1 MFTYLKSLYQPSYL
15 KLLAAALVIF
25 SARLWLI
32 HNFGSSVPFWDSWDM
47 QASVSFLPWIDGTLK
62 WDDLL
67 AAHAEHRIVFIRLLS
82 LLLLILNE
90 TQWDPLL
97 EMIVNALLS
106 TTIAITLIVILKN
119 KLEPAVQNWL
129 LLSIILLW
137 SLPYGWENILF
148 GYFNHY
154 SLMMLFSAIAAWG
167 LLLNNNFSW
176 KWWLGAICA
185 LAAYFNVASGFFMSV
200 VIIILKLYLIAI
212 DKSNRRSHLP
222 TLLIGA
228 LITVIAVILLVK
240 VPGTAVLKAHSV
252 TDFLLTFGKSL
263 AWPWVTYPW
272 LSLILYLPLLALVLR
287 VVWLRRYPS
296 PAELFILALGGLV
309 ILQAASM
316 GYARSAGGSSPSS
329 RYMDILVFGVVV
341 NLFAFYFITQ
351 PWYGLTCRIKPIFHV
366 FTCFWQVLV
375 VIGLG
380 GLTVLGS
387 WPAIQQKH
395 FQGVEQLKNTREFIR
410 TGQISALQNKPFLH
424 IPYPDPNRL
433 AYLLANPK
441 LRRILPHTLTVPPL
455 LQSEQPNSSFIVDG
469 FYPST
474 GKYQNEIT
482 LGSYNSAG
490 NSAIGRFE
498 STSLQYQHSF
508 LEIPVA
514 GYLGEKDLTLQLV
527 IEGQANSI
535 MVTPPRLAKESW
547 VSCYVRT
554 PNRPFK
560 LVAIDNNPNSWFA
573 FAMPRSLGWLSFIS
587 IWVLEQSRTL
597 LILSLFLLGMIFCL
611 PISINHLSR
620 DEF

>member
-1 MFTYLKSLYQPSYL
+1 MFTYLKSLYQSSYL
-15 KLLAAALVIF
+15 KLLAVALVIV

-32 HNFGSSVPFWDSWDM
+32 HNFGSSVPMWDQWDM
-47 QASVSFLPWIDGTLK
+47 QASGLFLPWLEGTLK
-62 WDDLL
+62 WDDLF
-67 AAHAEHRIVFIRLLS
+67 AAHNEHRVLVTRLLS
-82 LLLLILNE
+82 LSLLILNE
-90 TQWDPLL
+90 TQWYPLL

-106 TTIAITLIVILKN
+106 TTIAIILIAVLKN
-119 KLEPAVQNWL
+119 KLEPAVQNGL

-137 SLPYGWENILF
+137 SLPYGWESILGGSHHFPYYLMILF
-148 GYFNHY
+148 
-154 SLMMLFSAIAAWG
+154 SVISAWG
-167 LLLNNNFSW
+167 LLLHDNFSW

-185 LAAYFNVASGFFMSV
+185 LAAYFNLASGFFMSV

-212 DKSNRRSHLP
+212 DKGNRRSHLP
-222 TLLIGA
+222 TLLICA
-228 LITVIAVILLVK
+228 LITMISVMLLVK
-240 VPGTAVLKAHSV
+240 IPGHAVLKAHSV

-263 AWPWVTYPW
+263 AWPWVIYPW
-272 LSLILYLPLLALVLR
+272 LSLILYLPLLVLVFR
-287 VVWLRRYPS
+287 IVWLRRYPS
-296 PAELFILALGGLV
+296 PAEIFVLVLGGWV

-316 GYARSAGGSSPSS
+316 GYARGAGGSSPTS
-329 RYMDILVFGVVV
+329 RYMDILAFGVLV

-351 PWYGLTCRIKPIFHV
+351 SWYGLACRIKPAFHV
-366 FTCFWQVLV
+366 FACFWQVLV

-380 GLTVLGS
+380 GLTVVGS
-387 WPAIQQKH
+387 WSAIQQKQ
-395 FQGVEQLKNTREFIR
+395 FQGIEQLKNTREFIR
-410 TGQISALQNKPFLH
+410 TGQISALQNKPLLH

-455 LQSEQPNSSFIVDG
+455 LQSEQKESSFIADG
-469 FYPST
+469 FYPTT

-482 LGSYNSAG
+482 LGSYNSVG
-490 NSAIGRFE
+490 NLAIGRFE
-498 STSLQYQHSF
+498 STSLQYQRSF
-508 LEIPVA
+508 LEIPVS

-527 IEGQANSI
+527 VEGQANPI
-535 MVTPPRLAKESW
+535 VVTPPRLAKESW

-587 IWVLEQSRTL
+587 IQILEQARTL

-611 PISINHLSR
+611 PISTTQLSR
-620 DEF
+620 D

>member
-1 MFTYLKSLYQPSYL
+1 VFTYLKSRYQPFYL
-15 KLLAAALVIF
+15 KLLAVALVIF

-32 HNFGSSVPFWDSWDM
+32 HNFGSSVPFWDQWDM
-47 QASVSFLPWIDGTLK
+47 QASGLFLPWLDGTLK
-62 WDDLL
+62 WDDLF
-67 AAHAEHRIVFIRLLS
+67 ATHNEHRILVTRLLS

-90 TQWDPLL
+90 LQWNPLL

-106 TTIAITLIVILKN
+106 TTIAIILIAILKN
-119 KLEPAVQNWL
+119 KLEPAVQNGL

-137 SLPYGWENILF
+137 SLPYGWESILGGSHHFPYYLMILF
-148 GYFNHY
+148 
-154 SLMMLFSAIAAWG
+154 SVISAWG

-185 LAAYFNVASGFFMSV
+185 LAAYFNLASGFFMSV

-212 DKSNRRSHLP
+212 DKGNRRSHLP
-222 TLLIGA
+222 TLLICA
-228 LITVIAVILLVK
+228 LITTISVMLLVK
-240 VPGTAVLKAHSV
+240 ISGHAVLKAHSV

-263 AWPWVTYPW
+263 AWPWVIYPW
-272 LSLILYLPLLALVLR
+272 LSLILYLPFLALVLR
-287 VVWLRRYPS
+287 IVWLRRYPS
-296 PAELFILALGGLV
+296 PAELFILALGGWV

-316 GYARSAGGSSPSS
+316 GYARGADGSSPAS
-329 RYMDILVFGVVV
+329 RYMDILAFGVVV

-351 PWYGLTCRIKPIFHV
+351 LWYGLTCQIKPAFHV
-366 FTCFWQVLV
+366 FACFWQVLV

-380 GLTVLGS
+380 GLTVVGS
-387 WPAIQQKH
+387 WPAIQQKQ
-395 FQGVEQLKNTREFIR
+395 FQGMEQLKNTREFIR

-441 LRRILPHTLTVPPL
+441 LRSILPHTLTVPPL
-455 LQSEQPNSSFIVDG
+455 LQSEQKESSFIADG
-469 FYPST
+469 FYPTT

-482 LGSYNSAG
+482 LGSYNSVG

-514 GYLGEKDLTLQLV
+514 GYLGEKDLILQLV
-527 IEGQANSI
+527 VAGQTQPLVI
-535 MVTPPRLAKESW
+535 KPPQLARESW
-547 VSCYVRT
+547 ISCYVRT

-587 IWVLEQSRTL
+587 IQILEQARTL

-611 PISINHLSR
+611 PISTTQLSR
-620 DEF
+620 D

>member
-1 MFTYLKSLYQPSYL
+1 MFTYLKFLYQPFYL
-15 KLLAAALVIF
+15 KLLAVALVIF

-32 HNFGSSVPFWDSWDM
+32 HNFGSSIPFWDQWDM
-47 QASVSFLPWIDGTLK
+47 QASGLFLPWLDGTLK
-62 WDDLL
+62 WDDLF
-67 AAHAEHRIVFIRLLS
+67 AAHNEHRVFVTRLLS
-82 LLLLILNE
+82 LSLLILNE
-90 TQWDPLL
+90 IQWNPLL

-106 TTIAITLIVILKN
+106 TTIAIILIAVLKN
-119 KLEPAVQNWL
+119 KLEPTIQNWL

-137 SLPYGWENILF
+137 SLPYGWESILGGSHHFPYYLMILF
-148 GYFNHY
+148 
-154 SLMMLFSAIAAWG
+154 SVISAWG
-167 LLLNNNFSW
+167 LLLHDNFSW

-185 LAAYFNVASGFFMSV
+185 LAAYFNLASGFFMSV

-212 DKSNRRSHLP
+212 DKGNRRSHLP

-228 LITVIAVILLVK
+228 LITMIAVMLLVK
-240 VPGTAVLKAHSV
+240 VPGHAVLKAHSV

-272 LSLILYLPLLALVLR
+272 LSLILYLPFLALVLR
-287 VVWLRRYPS
+287 IVWLRRYPS
-296 PAELFILALGGLV
+296 PAEIFVLALGGWV
-309 ILQAASM
+309 TLQAASM
-316 GYARSAGGSSPSS
+316 GYARGAGGSSPTS
-329 RYMDILVFGVVV
+329 RYMDILAFGVVV

-351 PWYGLTCRIKPIFHV
+351 PWYNLTCWIKPAFHV
-366 FTCFWQVLV
+366 FACFWQVLV

-380 GLTVLGS
+380 GLTVVGS
-387 WPAIQQKH
+387 WPAIQQKQ
-395 FQGVEQLKNTREFIR
+395 FQGMEQLKNTREFIR
-410 TGQISALQNKPFLH
+410 TGQISALQKPFLH

-441 LRRILPHTLTVPPL
+441 LRRILPHTLTVPSL
-455 LQSEQPNSSFIVDG
+455 LQSEQQNSSFIADG
-469 FYPST
+469 FYPTT

-482 LGSYNSAG
+482 LGSYNSLG
-490 NSAIGRFE
+490 DHAIGRFE

-527 IEGQANSI
+527 VEGQANPI
-535 MVTPPRLAKESW
+535 IVTPPRLAKESW
-547 VSCYVRT
+547 ISCYVRT

-587 IWVLEQSRTL
+587 IQILEQARTL

-611 PISINHLSR
+611 PISITQLSR
-620 DEF
+620 D

>member
-1 MFTYLKSLYQPSYL
+1 MYLKSLYQPFYF
-15 KLLAAALVIF
+15 KLLAVALVIV

-32 HNFGSSVPFWDSWDM
+32 HNFGSSVPFWDQWDM
-47 QASVSFLPWIDGTLK
+47 QASGLFLPRLDGTLK
-62 WDDLL
+62 WDDWF
-67 AAHAEHRIVFIRLLS
+67 AAQNEHRVVIARLLGW
-82 LLLLILNE
+82 LLLILNE
-90 TQWDPLL
+90 IQWNPLL

-106 TTIAITLIVILKN
+106 TTIAIILIAILKN

-129 LLSIILLW
+129 LVSIVLLW
-137 SLPYGWENILF
+137 SLPYGWENILVACSN
-148 GYFNHY
+148 NH
-154 SLMMLFSAIAAWG
+154 SLMILFSVIAAWG
-167 LLLNNNFSW
+167 LLSNDNFSW
-176 KWWLGAICA
+176 KWWLGASCA
-185 LAAYFNVASGFFMSV
+185 LAAYFNTASGFFMSV

-212 DKSNRRSHLP
+212 DKGNRRSHLP
-222 TLLIGA
+222 TLIICA
-228 LITVIAVILLVK
+228 LITMISVMLLVK
-240 VPGTAVLKAHSV
+240 VPGHAVLKAHSV
-252 TDFLLTFGKSL
+252 TDFLLAFGKAL

-287 VVWLRRYPS
+287 IVWLRRYPS
-296 PAELFILALGGLV
+296 PAELFILALGGWV

-316 GYARSAGGSSPSS
+316 GYARSIGGSSPAS
-329 RYMDILVFGVVV
+329 RYMDSLAFGVVV
-341 NLFAFYFITQ
+341 NLLAFYFITQ
-351 PWYGLTCRIKPIFHV
+351 PWYGLAHWMKSTLHV
-366 FTCFWQVLV
+366 FACFWQVLV

-387 WPAIQQKH
+387 WPAIQQKQ
-395 FQGVEQLKNTREFIR
+395 FQGMEQLKNTREFIR

-433 AYLLANPK
+433 ASLLANPK

-455 LQSEQPNSSFIVDG
+455 LQSNQPNSSFIADG
-469 FYPST
+469 FYPTT

-498 STSLQYQHSF
+498 STPLQYQHSF

-514 GYLGEKDLTLQLV
+514 GYLGEKELTLQLV
-527 IEGQANSI
+527 VAGQTQPLVI
-535 MVTPPRLAKESW
+535 KPPQLAKESW

-587 IWVLEQSRTL
+587 IQILEQTRTL

-611 PISINHLSR
+611 PLSITHLSR
-620 DEF
+620 D